1 MNFNNTIFK
10 RRFQFQLSYFLIPLA
25 CLIYICIPNTRK
37 YLLYHIVCIGIIG
50 TIDTYYNYIENNI
63 GIGTAVISTIV
74 HLSLLIVLINFKK
87 YGGISIISLFLL
99 FIANLTILL
108 LPYWPYPIKR
118 ETLLILY
125 NLIYISLYFAF
136 TLLP

>member
-1 MNFNNTIFK
+1 MFFNNTIFK

-25 CLIYICIPNTRK
+25 CVIYIYIPNTRK

-63 GIGTAVISTIV
+63 GIGTAVISTLV

-99 FIANLTILL
+99 CIANLTILL

-136 TLLP
+136 TLLL